1 MDDRVAR
8 KRNLRAMGFVWRRM
22 VVIALGLLLLPI
34 IVVEA
39 DTFPFVKGE
48 PSEFQ
53 YVSVGDSGCGSTHAP
68 TLADRDLLTP
78 LCDLLPPRA
87 LEAVEVKGGSL
98 RVYVSRKVAA
108 SMAENRLQA
117 YLTVCQFLDLWR
129 AHSGYQAVTAVF
141 AVVQHSPVYRGHRF
155 YRSKHYGDRLQNA
168 NGLKRIGSP

>member
-8 KRNLRAMGFVWRRM
+8 KRNLRAMGFAWRRM
-22 VVIALGLLLLPI
+22 IVVIALGLPPI
-34 IVVEA
+34 IVGA

-98 RVYVSRKVAA
+98 RVYVSTKVAA
-108 SMAENRLQA
+108 FMAENRLQT

-141 AVVQHSPVYRGHRF
+141 AVVQHSPVYR
-155 YRSKHYGDRLQNA
+155 D
-168 NGLKRIGSP
+168 IGFIVVSTTATGYKMLMG